1 MWTSAKNLV
10 LLTQPYLILIQ
21 MLACDWLKRLV
32 FASRREIL
40 KLRNINNNNNN
51 NNINNCLLQKNYDS
65 IILAGVQI
73 KRDEVS
79 VWQYFA
85 KNIKLSGSLVDESPN
100 FL

>member
-32 FASRREIL
+32 FASRGEIL

>member
-1 MWTSAKNLV
+1 
-10 LLTQPYLILIQ
+10 
-21 MLACDWLKRLV
+21 MLAYDWLKRLV

-40 KLRNINNNNNN
+40 KLRNINNNNNNNN

-79 VWQYFA
+79 V
-85 KNIKLSGSLVDESPN
+85 
-100 FL
+100 

>member
-1 MWTSAKNLV
+1 
-10 LLTQPYLILIQ
+10 

-40 KLRNINNNNNN
+40 KLRNINNNN

-79 VWQYFA
+79 VLQYFA

>member
-1 MWTSAKNLV
+1 MHVNFC
-10 LLTQPYLILIQ
+10 QPYLILIQ

-32 FASRREIL
+32 FSSRREIL
-40 KLRNINNNNNN
+40 KLRNINNNNNNN

-73 KRDEVS
+73 KRDEVN

>member
-1 MWTSAKNLV
+1 
-10 LLTQPYLILIQ
+10 

-32 FASRREIL
+32 FASHREIL
-40 KLRNINNNNNN
+40 KLRNINNNNNNNNN

-79 VWQYFA
+79 V
-85 KNIKLSGSLVDESPN
+85 
-100 FL
+100 

>member
-1 MWTSAKNLV
+1 
-10 LLTQPYLILIQ
+10 

-32 FASRREIL
+32 FASCREIL
-40 KLRNINNNNNN
+40 KLRNINNNNNNNN

-79 VWQYFA
+79 V
-85 KNIKLSGSLVDESPN
+85 
-100 FL
+100 

>member
-79 VWQYFA
+79 VWQCFA
-85 KNIKLSGSLVDESPN
+85 KNIKLSGSLVDESPI

>member
-1 MWTSAKNLV
+1 
-10 LLTQPYLILIQ
+10 

-40 KLRNINNNNNN
+40 KLRNINNNNNNNNN

-79 VWQYFA
+79 V
-85 KNIKLSGSLVDESPN
+85 
-100 FL
+100 